1 MTDAQNKKILVVEDE
16 KPLSEAIKFKLERQG
31 ITALVS
37 NSAEEAMEILK
48 KENVDLIWLDLKL
61 PRISGIEL
69 LKIIRDNP
77 DWKNKKVIIVSASGS
92 DEMKEKVQKM
102 GILDYIVKNEVKL
115 DDIIARAANA

>member
-1 MTDAQNKKILVVEDE
+1 MTEMKNKKILVVEDE
-16 KPLSEAIKFKLERQG
+16 KPLFEAIKFKLERQG

-37 NSAEEAMEILK
+37 NSAEEAIEILK

-61 PRISGIEL
+61 PRISGIEF

-92 DEMKEKVQKM
+92 DEMKERAKAM
-102 GILDYIVKNEVKL
+102 GILDYIVKNEMKL
-115 DDIIARAANA
+115 NDIIKNVANA

>member
-1 MTDAQNKKILVVEDE
+1 MTEMKNKKILVVEDE
-16 KPLSEAIKFKLERQG
+16 KPLFEAIKFKLERQG

-37 NSAEEAMEILK
+37 NSAEEAIEILK

-61 PRISGIEL
+61 PRISGIEF

-92 DEMKEKVQKM
+92 DEMKERAKAM
-102 GILDYIVKNEVKL
+102 GILDYIVKNEMKL
-115 DDIIARAANA
+115 DDIIKNVANA